1 MTSYETSDTMC
12 HRDRSRPPGHSSH
25 PLAPAAAPPQPPRRG
40 HGRRAR
46 PPPRPQSPQRRRGD
60 AIRRDAVVAPT
71 SRVRYVS
78 LSSSS
83 CSSSSFSSS
92 SFVFP
97 CDIYMCAFHREGSDF
112 IRTAAQPPRATAARN
127 RRVTAAINRRTTAAQ
142 PPRASTACNCRAQPA
157 AQPPH
162 DRRGGKPRASRRAR
176 AP

>member
-1 MTSYETSDTMC
+1 MTSYGSSDSMMC

-25 PLAPAAAPPQPPRRG
+25 PLAPAAAPPQPPRRS

-83 CSSSSFSSS
+83 CSSSSSSSS

-112 IRTAAQPPRATAARN
+112 IRTAAQSPHARRATAARTRP
-127 RRVTAAINRRTTAAQ
+127 RRAQ
-142 PPRASTACNCRAQPA
+142 PPRNRRDQPA
-157 AQPPH
+157 HNRHATAARI
-162 DRRGGKPRASRRAR
+162 RRV
-176 AP
+176 